1 MKIVALL
8 CFVSSFVFAN
18 VYYSKVE
25 PYEVRK
31 ISSNVS
37 GEVLYSNEN
46 MIGKKLSNK
55 AYIIIDSKL
64 DEDELQ
70 AINEKL
76 KYYRST
82 LQSDKKILLN
92 LEETLKRKRENY
104 KKVKVLKIKSR
115 VEKDKEFY
123 DLINSENSYLNTQKA
138 INSLKTNIADLEFR
152 AKQLRKTIDDKHV
165 KAQGYT
171 LYSLDVKPGQVVSF
185 STPLASVADTS
196 KALLT
201 IYLDDDDLENL
212 DKKSVYINGKKTDYK
227 IDRVVNI
234 ADTKNIS
241 KYRAQII
248 IQAPKIFSKLAK
260 VELKETM
267 NE

>member
-1 MKIVALL
+1 MKIVALSL
-8 CFVSSFVFAN
+8 LLSTFVFAN

-37 GEVLYSNEN
+37 GEVLFTNED
-46 MIGKKLSNK
+46 MVGKKLSDK

-64 DEDELQ
+64 DEDELR

-82 LQSDKKILLN
+82 LEANKKILLN

-104 KKVKVLKIKSR
+104 KKVEALKIKSR
-115 VEKDKEFY
+115 VEKDREFY
-123 DLINSENSYLNTQKA
+123 DLISSENSYLNTQKE
-138 INSLKTNIADLEFR
+138 INSLRTNIADLEFR
-152 AKQLRKTIDDKHV
+152 RQQLLKTIKDKQL
-165 KAQGYT
+165 KAKGFT
-171 LYSLDVKPGQVVSF
+171 LYAIDVKPGQVVSF
-185 STPLASVADTS
+185 GAPLASVADTS
-196 KALLT
+196 RALLT
-201 IYLDDDDLENL
+201 IYLDDEDLQNL
-212 DKKSVYINGKKTDYK
+212 DKKSVYIDGKKTNYRV
-227 IDRVVNI
+227 DRVVNI

-241 KYRAQII
+241 KYKAQII
-248 IQAPKIFSKLAK
+248 IKAPKIFSKLAK
-260 VELKETM
+260 VELKDDM

>member
-1 MKIVALL
+1 MKIAALSL
-8 CFVSSFVFAN
+8 LICTFLSAN

-37 GEVLYSNEN
+37 GEVLFCDED
-46 MIGKKLSNK
+46 MIGKKLPAK
-55 AYIIIDSKL
+55 PYIIIDSKL
-64 DEDELQ
+64 DNDELK

-76 KYYRST
+76 NYYNST
-82 LQSDKKILLN
+82 LEADKRILVN

-104 KKVKVLKIKSR
+104 KKVEALTIKSR
-115 VEKDKEFY
+115 VEKDREFY
-123 DLINSENSYLNTQKA
+123 DLISSENSYLNTQKE
-138 INSLKTNIADLEFR
+138 INSLKTSIADLKLR
-152 AKQLRKTIDDKHV
+152 RQQLLKTIADKHLV
-165 KAQGYT
+165 AKGFT
-171 LYSLDVKPGQVVSF
+171 LYSIEVKPGQVVSF
-185 STPLASVADTS
+185 GAPLATVADTS

-201 IYLDDDDLENL
+201 IYLDDEDLANL
-212 DKKSVYINGKKTDYK
+212 DKRVVYIDGLKTDYRVE
-227 IDRVVNI
+227 RVVNI

-248 IQAPKIFSKLAK
+248 IKAPKIFSKLAK
-260 VELKETM
+260 VELKDDM